1 MSSASFDPNKYV
13 KPNVSK
19 DDVIQIKKTFDSI
32 DTDHNN
38 SISPLEIRAFF
49 QRLQLEDSKDDIYSM
64 LKEMDDDYSGGVD
77 FEEFFAF
84 LTAGIYDEKEKREEI
99 RKLLK
104 KGVELSN
111 KEEKKPSAKKE
122 ETKTTEV
129 SSKKPAGKEEKPK
142 EAGASREKKKKELLR
157 NKPKGPQGNK
167 ENKTETNEFDPEPY
181 TNVYVSKDTVSDL
194 KKAFDMLDEDGSG
207 TIAPA
212 EIMKYFEKMGLL
224 QKNKLVYQLILE
236 MDADGSGAIDFE
248 EFLKFVTGRVNEKT
262 PNLRDEIAKIF
273 AFYDKNN
280 NGKVSWNE
288 LKQVAQFLGE
298 EMSDEELREMFT
310 KADLDDDGFVTV
322 DDFYNIWTGQNYY

>member
-1 MSSASFDPNKYV
+1 MPSTPAFDPSKYV

-19 DDVIQIKKTFDSI
+19 DDVIQIKKAFDAI
-32 DTDHNN
+32 DIDHSN
-38 SISPLEIRAFF
+38 SISPLEIRGFF

-77 FEEFFAF
+77 FDEFYTF
-84 LTAGIYDEKEKREEI
+84 LTGIYGEKEKREEI
-99 RKLLK
+99 RRILR
-104 KGVELSN
+104 KGVDLAN
-111 KEEKKPSAKKE
+111 KEEKKKE

-129 SSKKPAGKEEKPK
+129 SSKKPVGKEEKPK
-142 EAGASREKKKKELLR
+142 EAVASREKKKKELLR
-157 NKPKGPQGNK
+157 NKPKTANSSGNK
-167 ENKTETNEFDPEPY
+167 ENKGEANDFDPEPY
-181 TNVYVSKDTVSDL
+181 TNVHVSKETVSDL

-212 EIMKYFEKMGLL
+212 EILKYFEKMGLL
-224 QKNKLVYQLILE
+224 QKNKFVYQLILE
-236 MDADGSGAIDFE
+236 MDSDHSGAIDFE
-248 EFLKFVTGRVNEKT
+248 EFLKFVTGRISEKS